1 MDQSST
7 SDDVTESADRLRV
20 PISDPTEVHSA
31 RARMRRWLNHRLAR
45 DRADEVLLA
54 CGEAVDNAIEH
65 GASPIVVELR
75 WDGDEASQALDVTV
89 RDPGTWRVAAEFET
103 RGLGIPIMM
112 ALMDSL
118 TIDTTDG
125 TAVRLSRRF

>member
-1 MDQSST
+1 
-7 SDDVTESADRLRV
+7 
-20 PISDPTEVHSA
+20 
-31 RARMRRWLNHRLAR
+31 MRRWLGRRLSG

-54 CGEAVDNAIEH
+54 CGEAVDNALEH
-65 GASPIVVELR
+65 GAVPIVVELH
-75 WDGDEASQALDVTV
+75 WDGGDGSADPSLDVAV
-89 RDPGTWRVAAEFET
+89 RDAGTWRVAAQVVS

-125 TAVRLSRRF
+125 TAVRLSRRFENQF